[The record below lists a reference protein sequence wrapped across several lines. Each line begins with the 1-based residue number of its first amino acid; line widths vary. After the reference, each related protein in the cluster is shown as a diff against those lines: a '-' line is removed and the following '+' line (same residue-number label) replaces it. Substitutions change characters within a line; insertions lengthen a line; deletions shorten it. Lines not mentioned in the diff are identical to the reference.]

1 MTPNG
6 GADGFKH
13 QKEIKG
19 MTRKFKLGFFGAGK
33 MAEGILS
40 AIDDRAG
47 VIMAE
52 KVEARAKEMAGKYGV
67 AVTADLAE
75 VAKSAKAIFLAV
87 RPQDVDAVA
96 AEVKP
101 LLKPTQ
107 LVISIVAGKTLA
119 KLRKALGAKVRL
131 VRVMPNLALRAK
143 AGMCA
148 IAPAANATKA
158 DVKLVERILGGAGA
172 TVVLK
177 EKDFDAVTALSGS
190 GPAYFAYMEEAMME
204 GGIRLG
210 LKPEVARLLAEQTM
224 FGTAKYLR
232 ESGADLGAFIAGVCT
247 KGGTTAAGMEI
258 AAASDFKEV
267 VAGTLAAAARRSK
280 ELA

>member
-1 MTPNG
+1 MRI
-6 GADGFKH
+6 GF
-13 QKEIKG
+13 I
-19 MTRKFKLGFFGAGK
+19 GAGK

-40 AIDDRAG
+40 AIEERKG

-52 KVEARAKEMAGKYGV
+52 KVDARAEELTKKYGV
-67 AVTADLAE
+67 ITTEDVKTVAETA
-75 VAKSAKAIFLAV
+75 KTIFLAV
-87 RPQDVDAVA
+87 RPQDMASVA

-107 LVISIVAGKTLA
+107 TLVSIVAGKTLA
-119 KLRKALGAKVRL
+119 KLRKAFGAKVKL
-131 VRVMPNLALRAK
+131 IRVMPNLALRAN

-148 IAPAANATKA
+148 ICAAPNAKPA
-158 DVKLVERILGGAGA
+158 DVKLVQKILGGAGE

-190 GPAYFAYMEEAMME
+190 GPAYFAYMEEAMTE
-204 GGIRLG
+204 GGIKLG

-224 FGTAKYLR
+224 YGTAKFLR
-232 ESGADLGAFIAGVCT
+232 ESGMALRPFIEGVCT
-247 KGGTTAAGMEI
+247 KGGTTAAGMVKMDVP
-258 AAASDFKEV
+258 AFKQI
-267 VAGTLAAAARRSK
+267 VADTLAAAAARSA